1 MKRVLSIFDTNG
13 DGRVSFI
20 EFLVGLSKLAAG
32 TDEMQKTKFAF
43 DVYDINKDGHISNGE
58 LFAVMKMMVG
68 NNLNDQQVSQIRDV
82 PAKFPLAMNTTSRYA
97 YCQLSGSFAAF
108 CYSACMDSGSL
119 WCFLPWDLTN
129 VRVWTCS
136 TSFGVRAAEAIPWSE
151 RLDPAWIF
159 SQSILLR
166 GCVF

>member
-1 MKRVLSIFDTNG
+1 MRLCLQNPLVKRVLSIFDTNG

-68 NNLNDQQVSQIRDV
+68 NNLNDQQVRQ
-82 PAKFPLAMNTTSRYA
+82 TTSHH
-97 YCQLSGSFAAF
+97 CQL
-108 CYSACMDSGSL
+108 
-119 WCFLPWDLTN
+119 
-129 VRVWTCS
+129 
-136 TSFGVRAAEAIPWSE
+136 
-151 RLDPAWIF
+151 
-159 SQSILLR
+159 
-166 GCVF
+166 

>member
-68 NNLNDQQVSQIRDV
+68 NNLNDQQVGISHKGR
-82 PAKFPLAMNTTSRYA
+82 
-97 YCQLSGSFAAF
+97 
-108 CYSACMDSGSL
+108 
-119 WCFLPWDLTN
+119 
-129 VRVWTCS
+129 
-136 TSFGVRAAEAIPWSE
+136 GVE
-151 RLDPAWIF
+151 
-159 SQSILLR
+159 
-166 GCVF
+166 

>member
-1 MKRVLSIFDTNG
+1 MCLCLQNPLVKRVLSIFDTNG

-68 NNLNDQQVSQIRDV
+68 NNLNDQQVGETGHCKLPRRRTCPSCVLHRLQQ
-82 PAKFPLAMNTTSRYA
+82 PFML
-97 YCQLSGSFAAF
+97 CQPFH
-108 CYSACMDSGSL
+108 
-119 WCFLPWDLTN
+119 
-129 VRVWTCS
+129 
-136 TSFGVRAAEAIPWSE
+136 
-151 RLDPAWIF
+151 
-159 SQSILLR
+159 
-166 GCVF
+166 